1 MSEEESGL
9 KRRRFPRLVTPIY
22 YRPLDIF
29 ATDQQASNISLGGIR
44 IYSNKPL
51 KEKQLLEIELTLPNG
66 KTVPALARVV
76 WINAL
81 PLGSKALYDVGLE
94 FTKLSPEGLQELR
107 VLLDKALVD
116 E

>member
-1 MSEEESGL
+1 MQEEGPVPT
-9 KRRRFPRLVTPIY
+9 RRRFPRLTTPVY
-22 YRPLDIF
+22 YRPVNIF
-29 ATDQQASNISLGGIR
+29 GTDQQASNISLGGIR

-51 KEKQLLEIELTLPNG
+51 KEKQLLEIELTLPDR

-81 PLGSKALYDVGLE
+81 PPGSKALYDVGLE
-94 FTKLSPEGLQELR
+94 FTKLNPEAFQDLKS
-107 VLLDKALVD
+107 LLEKASSY